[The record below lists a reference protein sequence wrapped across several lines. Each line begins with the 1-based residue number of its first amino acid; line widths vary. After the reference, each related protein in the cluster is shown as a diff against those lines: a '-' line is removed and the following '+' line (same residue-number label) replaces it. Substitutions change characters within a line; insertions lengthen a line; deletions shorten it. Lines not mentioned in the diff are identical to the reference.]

1 MSSVDKLLELQL
13 KMKRCYD
20 TYQDVP
26 ENITTD
32 YFGILESLSQEESE
46 ELRNKSLFL

>member
-1 MSSVDKLLELQL
+1 MTAVDKLVELQL

-26 ENITTD
+26 ENITSD
-32 YFGILESLSQEESE
+32 YFGILESLSKEESE
-46 ELRNKSLFL
+46 ELRNKSIFI